1 MQFFCFFLQIIV
13 YLLYT
18 RAIIMQKTFSYL
30 LSFLLGDETLTQFVG
45 YTADKS
51 QWQAY
56 KIVIVPSSFFKDHQ
70 NGCVKLPALPLSCFN
85 KMPILFGQSAST
97 MVGDTLV
104 VYADLLASACFLL
117 SRYEENLIE
126 ERDEHGRFMGKD
138 SLLYK
143 AGYLM
148 RPLVDEYGS
157 WLRAQLQSMGVGV
170 QLPNTSLKITLTH
183 DVDEP
188 FAHRSLKSLLGGIM
202 RGETKTAW
210 HNFTHALEQNSYYT
224 FPWIVSQEAKLPFA
238 DKIYFMRMPLQPCQQ
253 DKPYVSYQ
261 SKDMKALV
269 ALLKKNKVQIGLHA
283 SYFSGENPQIIG
295 REKIELE
302 TAIQQSIT
310 TNRYH
315 FLRTCLADDMS
326 YLADAGIKDDY
337 TLAFA
342 DQVGFRLGTC
352 RPVAFIS
359 PKTLKTS
366 NLILHPLTMM
376 DATLFRYM
384 QLSLDDAFKQAC
396 CLIETVRQY
405 GGELVLLW
413 HNTMLQP
420 QQPSCLCYQKILE
433 YLALNV
439 AEQAKKM

>member
-1 MQFFCFFLQIIV
+1 
-13 YLLYT
+13 
-18 RAIIMQKTFSYL
+18 
-30 LSFLLGDETLTQFVG
+30 
-45 YTADKS
+45 
-51 QWQAY
+51 
-56 KIVIVPSSFFKDHQ
+56 
-70 NGCVKLPALPLSCFN
+70 
-85 KMPILFGQSAST
+85 
-97 MVGDTLV
+97 
-104 VYADLLASACFLL
+104 
-117 SRYEENLIE
+117 
-126 ERDEHGRFMGKD
+126 
-138 SLLYK
+138 
-143 AGYLM
+143 M

-261 SKDMKALV
+261 SKDMRALV

>member
-1 MQFFCFFLQIIV
+1 MINYVLE
-13 YLLYT
+13 
-18 RAIIMQKTFSYL
+18 
-30 LSFLLGDETLTQFVG
+30 FLLGSTEYVRYVG
-45 YTADKS
+45 YSKDSTEWKN
-51 QWQAY
+51 Y
-56 KIVIVPSSFFKDHQ
+56 KVVIVPSSFLEEHKEGKVQ
-70 NGCVKLPALPLSCFN
+70 MPQLPL
-85 KMPILFGQSAST
+85 KQLDGMPILFGEPQ
-97 MVGDTLV
+97 VKQVENTLV
-104 VYADLLASACFLL
+104 VYADLVASAVFLL
-117 SRYEENLIE
+117 SRYEETLVS
-126 ERDEHGRFMGKD
+126 ERDLHGRFQAKS
-138 SLLYK
+138 SLLYR
-143 AGYLM
+143 AGCLM

-261 SKDMKALV
+261 SKDMRALV

-366 NLILHPLTMM
+366 NLTLHPLTMM

>member
-1 MQFFCFFLQIIV
+1 MINYVLE
-13 YLLYT
+13 
-18 RAIIMQKTFSYL
+18 
-30 LSFLLGDETLTQFVG
+30 FLLGSTEYVRYVG
-45 YTADKS
+45 YSKDSTEWKN
-51 QWQAY
+51 Y
-56 KIVIVPSSFFKDHQ
+56 KVVIVPSSFLEEHKEGKVQ
-70 NGCVKLPALPLSCFN
+70 MPQLPL
-85 KMPILFGQSAST
+85 KQLDGMPILFGEPQ
-97 MVGDTLV
+97 VKLVENTLV
-104 VYADLLASACFLL
+104 VYADLVASAVFLL
-117 SRYEENLIE
+117 SRYEETLVA
-126 ERDEHGRFMGKD
+126 ERDDHGRFQAKS

-143 AGYLM
+143 AGCLM

-210 HNFTHALEQNSYYT
+210 HNFTHTLEQNSYYT

-261 SKDMKALV
+261 SKDIRALV

-366 NLILHPLTMM
+366 NLTLHPLTMM

>member
-1 MQFFCFFLQIIV
+1 MINYVLE
-13 YLLYT
+13 
-18 RAIIMQKTFSYL
+18 
-30 LSFLLGDETLTQFVG
+30 FLLGSTEYVRYVG
-45 YTADKS
+45 YSKDSTEWKN
-51 QWQAY
+51 Y
-56 KIVIVPSSFFKDHQ
+56 KVVIVPSSFLEEHKEGKVQ
-70 NGCVKLPALPLSCFN
+70 MPQLPL
-85 KMPILFGQSAST
+85 KQLDGMPILFGEPQ
-97 MVGDTLV
+97 VKLVENTLV
-104 VYADLLASACFLL
+104 VYADLVASAVFLL
-117 SRYEENLIE
+117 SRYEETLVA
-126 ERDEHGRFMGKD
+126 ERDDHGRFQAKS

-143 AGYLM
+143 AGCLM

-261 SKDMKALV
+261 SKDMRALV

-315 FLRTCLADDMS
+315 FLRTCLVDDMS

-366 NLILHPLTMM
+366 NLTLHPLTMM

-396 CLIETVRQY
+396 RLIETVRQY

>member
-1 MQFFCFFLQIIV
+1 MINYVLE
-13 YLLYT
+13 
-18 RAIIMQKTFSYL
+18 
-30 LSFLLGDETLTQFVG
+30 FLLGSTEYVRYVG
-45 YTADKS
+45 YSKDSTE
-51 QWQAY
+51 WNNY
-56 KIVIVPSSFFKDHQ
+56 KVVIVPSSFLEEHKEGKVQ
-70 NGCVKLPALPLSCFN
+70 MPQLPL
-85 KMPILFGQSAST
+85 KQLDGMPILFGEPQ
-97 MVGDTLV
+97 VKLVENTLV
-104 VYADLLASACFLL
+104 VYADLVASAVFLL
-117 SRYEENLIE
+117 SRYEETLVA
-126 ERDEHGRFMGKD
+126 ERDDHGRFQAKS

-143 AGYLM
+143 AGCLM

-261 SKDMKALV
+261 SKDMRALV

-295 REKIELE
+295 REKMELE

-315 FLRTCLADDMS
+315 FLRTCHADDMS

-366 NLILHPLTMM
+366 NLTLHPLTMM

>member
-1 MQFFCFFLQIIV
+1 MINYVLE
-13 YLLYT
+13 
-18 RAIIMQKTFSYL
+18 
-30 LSFLLGDETLTQFVG
+30 FLLGSTEYVRYVG
-45 YTADKS
+45 YSKDSTEWKN
-51 QWQAY
+51 Y
-56 KIVIVPSSFFKDHQ
+56 KVVIVPSSFLEEHKEGKVQ
-70 NGCVKLPALPLSCFN
+70 MPQLPL
-85 KMPILFGQSAST
+85 KQLDGMPILFGEPQ
-97 MVGDTLV
+97 VKLVENTLV
-104 VYADLLASACFLL
+104 VYADLVASAVFLL
-117 SRYEENLIE
+117 SRYEETLVA
-126 ERDEHGRFMGKD
+126 ERDDHGRFQAKS

-143 AGYLM
+143 AGCLM

-261 SKDMKALV
+261 SKDMRALV

-295 REKIELE
+295 QEKIELE

-366 NLILHPLTMM
+366 NLTLHPLTMM

-396 CLIETVRQY
+396 RLIETVRQY
-405 GGELVLLW
+405 KGELVLLW

>member
-1 MQFFCFFLQIIV
+1 MNLRILNINGQSD
-13 YLLYT
+13 T
-18 RAIIMQKTFSYL
+18 RNHNCMINYVL
-30 LSFLLGDETLTQFVG
+30 EFLLGSTEYVRYVG
-45 YTADKS
+45 YSKDSTEWKN
-51 QWQAY
+51 Y
-56 KIVIVPSSFFKDHQ
+56 KVVIVPSSFLEEHKEGKVQ
-70 NGCVKLPALPLSCFN
+70 MPQLPL
-85 KMPILFGQSAST
+85 KQLDGMPILFGEPQ
-97 MVGDTLV
+97 VKQVENTLV
-104 VYADLLASACFLL
+104 VYADLVASAVFLL
-117 SRYEENLIE
+117 SRYEETLVA
-126 ERDEHGRFMGKD
+126 ERDDHGRFQAKS

-143 AGYLM
+143 AGCLM

-157 WLRAQLQSMGVGV
+157 WLRAQLRSMGVCV

-261 SKDMKALV
+261 SKDMRALV

-366 NLILHPLTMM
+366 NLTLHSLTMM

>member
-1 MQFFCFFLQIIV
+1 MINYVLE
-13 YLLYT
+13 
-18 RAIIMQKTFSYL
+18 
-30 LSFLLGDETLTQFVG
+30 FLLGSTEYVRYVG
-45 YTADKS
+45 YSKDSTEWKN
-51 QWQAY
+51 Y
-56 KIVIVPSSFFKDHQ
+56 KVVIVPSSFLEEHKESKVQ
-70 NGCVKLPALPLSCFN
+70 MPLLPL
-85 KMPILFGQSAST
+85 KQLDGMPILFGEPQ
-97 MVGDTLV
+97 VKQVENTLV
-104 VYADLLASACFLL
+104 VYADLVASAVFLL
-117 SRYEENLIE
+117 SRYEETLVA
-126 ERDEHGRFMGKD
+126 ERDDHGRFQAQS

-143 AGYLM
+143 AGCLM

-224 FPWIVSQEAKLPFA
+224 FPWIVSQEAKLTFA

-261 SKDMKALV
+261 SKDMRALV

-295 REKIELE
+295 QEKMELE

-396 CLIETVRQY
+396 RLIETVRQY

>member
-1 MQFFCFFLQIIV
+1 MINYVLE
-13 YLLYT
+13 
-18 RAIIMQKTFSYL
+18 
-30 LSFLLGDETLTQFVG
+30 FLLGSTEYVRYVG
-45 YTADKS
+45 YSKDSTEWKN
-51 QWQAY
+51 Y
-56 KIVIVPSSFFKDHQ
+56 KVVIVPSSFLEQHKEGKVQ
-70 NGCVKLPALPLSCFN
+70 MPQLPL
-85 KMPILFGQSAST
+85 KQLDGMPILFGEPQ
-97 MVGDTLV
+97 VKQVENTLV
-104 VYADLLASACFLL
+104 VYADLVASAVFLL
-117 SRYEENLIE
+117 SRSEETLVA
-126 ERDEHGRFMGKD
+126 ERDDHGRFQAKS

-143 AGYLM
+143 AGCLM

-157 WLRAQLQSMGVGV
+157 WLRTQLQSMGVGV

-261 SKDMKALV
+261 SKDMRALV

-295 REKIELE
+295 REKMELE

-366 NLILHPLTMM
+366 NLTLHPLTMM

>member
-1 MQFFCFFLQIIV
+1 MINYVLE
-13 YLLYT
+13 
-18 RAIIMQKTFSYL
+18 
-30 LSFLLGDETLTQFVG
+30 FLLGSTEYVRYVG
-45 YTADKS
+45 YSKDSTEWKN
-51 QWQAY
+51 Y
-56 KIVIVPSSFFKDHQ
+56 KVVIVPSSFLEEHKEGKVQ
-70 NGCVKLPALPLSCFN
+70 MPQLPL
-85 KMPILFGQSAST
+85 KQLDGMPILFGEPQ
-97 MVGDTLV
+97 VKQVENTLV
-104 VYADLLASACFLL
+104 VYADLVASAVFLL
-117 SRYEENLIE
+117 SRYEETLVA
-126 ERDEHGRFMGKD
+126 ERDDHGRFQAKS

-143 AGYLM
+143 AGCLM

-202 RGETKTAW
+202 RGETKTAC

-224 FPWIVSQEAKLPFA
+224 FPWIVSQETKLPFA

-261 SKDMKALV
+261 SKDMRALV

-295 REKIELE
+295 REKMELE

-366 NLILHPLTMM
+366 NLTLHPLTMM

-384 QLSLDDAFKQAC
+384 QLSLDDALKQAC

>member
-1 MQFFCFFLQIIV
+1 MINYVLE
-13 YLLYT
+13 
-18 RAIIMQKTFSYL
+18 
-30 LSFLLGDETLTQFVG
+30 FLLGSTEYVRYVG
-45 YTADKS
+45 YSKESAEWKN
-51 QWQAY
+51 Y
-56 KIVIVPSSFFKDHQ
+56 KVVIVPSSFLEEHKEGKVQ
-70 NGCVKLPALPLSCFN
+70 MPQLPL
-85 KMPILFGQSAST
+85 KQLDGMPILFGEPQ
-97 MVGDTLV
+97 VKQVENTLV
-104 VYADLLASACFLL
+104 VYADLVASAVFLL
-117 SRYEENLIE
+117 SRYEETLVS
-126 ERDEHGRFMGKD
+126 ERDLHGRFQAKS

-143 AGYLM
+143 AGCLM

-261 SKDMKALV
+261 SKDMRALV

-295 REKIELE
+295 REKMELE

-359 PKTLKTS
+359 PKTLRTS
-366 NLILHPLTMM
+366 NLTLHPLTMM

>member
-1 MQFFCFFLQIIV
+1 MINYVLE
-13 YLLYT
+13 
-18 RAIIMQKTFSYL
+18 
-30 LSFLLGDETLTQFVG
+30 FLLGSTEYVRYVG
-45 YTADKS
+45 YSKDSTE
-51 QWQAY
+51 WNNY
-56 KIVIVPSSFFKDHQ
+56 KVVIVPSSFLEEHKEGKVQ
-70 NGCVKLPALPLSCFN
+70 MPQLPL
-85 KMPILFGQSAST
+85 KQLDGMPILFGEPQ
-97 MVGDTLV
+97 VKLVENTLV
-104 VYADLLASACFLL
+104 VYADLVASAVFLL
-117 SRYEENLIE
+117 SRYEETLVS
-126 ERDEHGRFMGKD
+126 ERDLHGRFQAKS

-143 AGYLM
+143 AGCLM

-157 WLRAQLQSMGVGV
+157 WLRAQLQSMGVGM

-210 HNFTHALEQNSYYT
+210 YNFTHALEQNSYYT

-261 SKDMKALV
+261 SKDMRALV

-283 SYFSGENPQIIG
+283 SYFSGENPQKIG
-295 REKIELE
+295 QEKIELE

-359 PKTLKTS
+359 PKTLKTG
-366 NLILHPLTMM
+366 NLTLHPLTMM
-376 DATLFRYM
+376 DATLFCYM

>member
-1 MQFFCFFLQIIV
+1 MINYVLE
-13 YLLYT
+13 
-18 RAIIMQKTFSYL
+18 
-30 LSFLLGDETLTQFVG
+30 FLLGSTEYVRYVG
-45 YTADKS
+45 YSKDSTEWKN
-51 QWQAY
+51 Y
-56 KIVIVPSSFFKDHQ
+56 KVVIVPSSFLEEHKEGKVQ
-70 NGCVKLPALPLSCFN
+70 MPQLPL
-85 KMPILFGQSAST
+85 KQLDGMPILFGEPQ
-97 MVGDTLV
+97 VKQVENTLV
-104 VYADLLASACFLL
+104 VYADLVTSAVFLL
-117 SRYEENLIE
+117 SRYEETLVS
-126 ERDEHGRFMGKD
+126 ERDLHGRFQAKS

-143 AGYLM
+143 AGCLM

-261 SKDMKALV
+261 SKDMRALV

-295 REKIELE
+295 REKMELE

>member
-1 MQFFCFFLQIIV
+1 MINYVLE
-13 YLLYT
+13 
-18 RAIIMQKTFSYL
+18 
-30 LSFLLGDETLTQFVG
+30 FLLGSTEYVRYVG
-45 YTADKS
+45 YSKESAEWKN
-51 QWQAY
+51 Y
-56 KIVIVPSSFFKDHQ
+56 KVVIVPSSFLEEHKEGKVQ
-70 NGCVKLPALPLSCFN
+70 MPQLPL
-85 KMPILFGQSAST
+85 KQLDGMPILFGEPQ
-97 MVGDTLV
+97 VKQVENTLV
-104 VYADLLASACFLL
+104 VYADLVASAVFLL
-117 SRYEENLIE
+117 SRYEETLVA
-126 ERDEHGRFMGKD
+126 ERDDHGRFQAKS

-143 AGYLM
+143 AGCLM

-238 DKIYFMRMPLQPCQQ
+238 DKIYFMRMPLQPFQH

-261 SKDMKALV
+261 SKDMRALV

-366 NLILHPLTMM
+366 NLTLHPLTMM

>member
-1 MQFFCFFLQIIV
+1 MINYVLE
-13 YLLYT
+13 
-18 RAIIMQKTFSYL
+18 
-30 LSFLLGDETLTQFVG
+30 FLLGSTEYVRYVG
-45 YTADKS
+45 YSKDSTEWKN
-51 QWQAY
+51 Y
-56 KIVIVPSSFFKDHQ
+56 KVVIVPSSFLEEHKEGKVQ
-70 NGCVKLPALPLSCFN
+70 MPQLPL
-85 KMPILFGQSAST
+85 KQLDGMPILFGEPQ
-97 MVGDTLV
+97 VKQVENTLV
-104 VYADLLASACFLL
+104 VYADLVASAVFLL
-117 SRYEENLIE
+117 SRYEETLVS
-126 ERDEHGRFMGKD
+126 ERDLHGRFQAKS

-143 AGYLM
+143 AGCLM

-188 FAHRSLKSLLGGIM
+188 FVHRSLKSLLGGIM

-210 HNFTHALEQNSYYT
+210 RNFTHALEQNSYYT
-224 FPWIVSQEAKLPFA
+224 FPWIVSQEAKLPYA
-238 DKIYFMRMPLQPCQQ
+238 DKIYFMRMPLQPFQH

-261 SKDMKALV
+261 SKDMRALV

-405 GGELVLLW
+405 GGELVMLW
-413 HNTMLQP
+413 HNTMLHP

>member
-1 MQFFCFFLQIIV
+1 MINYVLE
-13 YLLYT
+13 
-18 RAIIMQKTFSYL
+18 
-30 LSFLLGDETLTQFVG
+30 FLLGSTEYVRYVG
-45 YTADKS
+45 YSKDSTEWKN
-51 QWQAY
+51 Y
-56 KIVIVPSSFFKDHQ
+56 KVVIVPSSFLEEHKEGKVQ
-70 NGCVKLPALPLSCFN
+70 MPQLPL
-85 KMPILFGQSAST
+85 KQLDGMPILFGEPQ
-97 MVGDTLV
+97 VKQVENTLV
-104 VYADLLASACFLL
+104 VYADLVASAVFLL
-117 SRYEENLIE
+117 SRYEETLVT
-126 ERDEHGRFMGKD
+126 ERDDHGRFQAKS

-143 AGYLM
+143 AGCLM

-261 SKDMKALV
+261 SKDMRALV

-295 REKIELE
+295 QEKMELE

-359 PKTLKTS
+359 SKTLKTS